1 MTVTEL
7 KTNLHKLINRSQDK
21 DLLSVVHDILEQRE
35 VSKPGDLWKSL
46 TEEEKEELLNAEKES
61 QNPSNLIAH
70 DEVMKKYKKWL

>member
-35 VSKPGDLWKSL
+35 VSKPGDLWESL

-61 QNPSNLIAH
+61 QNPSNLLP
-70 DEVMKKYKKWL
+70 MMR

>member
-7 KTNLHKLINRSQDK
+7 KTNLHKLIDSSQDEE
-21 DLLSVVHDILEQRE
+21 LLSVVHDILEQRE
-35 VSKPGDLWKSL
+35 VSKPGDLWNSL

-70 DEVMKKYKKWL
+70 DEVMKKYKK